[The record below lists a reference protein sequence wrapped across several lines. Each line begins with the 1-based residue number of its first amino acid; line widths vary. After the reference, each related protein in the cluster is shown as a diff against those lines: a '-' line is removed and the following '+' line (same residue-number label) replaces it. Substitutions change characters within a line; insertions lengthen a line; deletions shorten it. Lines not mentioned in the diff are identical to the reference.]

1 MLHSMWNTFTL
12 PSQVIV
18 SIKYCKEPI
27 ILGILPTMLI
37 DALQQDYFSIK
48 ASVQWSSND
57 TLFLAKVGWNK
68 VIFLIENIYIII
80 MYVHTLSRIVATD
93 CAQI

>member
-1 MLHSMWNTFTL
+1 
-12 PSQVIV
+12 
-18 SIKYCKEPI
+18 
-27 ILGILPTMLI
+27 MLI

-68 VIFLIENIYIII
+68 VIFLIENIY
-80 MYVHTLSRIVATD
+80 MYVHATD

>member
-1 MLHSMWNTFTL
+1 
-12 PSQVIV
+12 
-18 SIKYCKEPI
+18 
-27 ILGILPTMLI
+27 MLI

-48 ASVQWSSND
+48 ASVQCSSND